1 MTKIRLPYIHEFR
14 DRHGRVRRYVRL
26 PGRKRVP
33 LPGAP
38 GTAEFM
44 DAYQAALAER
54 EVSRPAIGAARVVP
68 GSTSAAVAAYYQ
80 DASFRALA
88 SSSQQMRRRI
98 LERLRTEY
106 GGHRIALLQRSH
118 IAALVGAQTP
128 SVAKNWLKTIRG
140 LMQFLIASGQRED
153 DPTAGLKPPKVRAG
167 EIHSWTEQEIA
178 AFEAHHGIGTR
189 ARLAMALLLY
199 TAQRRS
205 DVVRMGRQH
214 VRSGVLIVRQQ
225 KTGRVLAIP
234 IHPKLAEIFTATEGN
249 NLTFLVT
256 GNGKPFSAAGFGN
269 LFRQWCDEAGL
280 PKHCSAHGLRKAA
293 CRRLAEAGCSEHEIS
308 AISGHASLSEVQR
321 YTRAAN
327 QAKMAKAAMA
337 SVARAFPEPEKGT

>member
-1 MTKIRLPYIHEFR
+1 MTKIRLPYIHEFI
-14 DRHGRVRRYVRL
+14 DRHSKVRRYARL

-38 GTAEFM
+38 GTTEFM
-44 DAYQAALAER
+44 DAYQTALAGR
-54 EVSRPAIGAARVVP
+54 EASRPAIGAARVVP

-88 SSSQQMRRRI
+88 PSSQQMRRRI
-98 LERLRTEY
+98 LEHFRTEY

-140 LMQFLIASGQRED
+140 LMQFLIASEQRQD
-153 DPTAGLKPPKVRAG
+153 DPTVGLKPPKVRAG

-225 KTGRVLAIP
+225 KTGRVLEIP
-234 IHPKLAEIFTATEGN
+234 IHPKLG
-249 NLTFLVT
+249 
-256 GNGKPFSAAGFGN
+256 
-269 LFRQWCDEAGL
+269 
-280 PKHCSAHGLRKAA
+280 
-293 CRRLAEAGCSEHEIS
+293 
-308 AISGHASLSEVQR
+308 
-321 YTRAAN
+321 
-327 QAKMAKAAMA
+327 
-337 SVARAFPEPEKGT
+337 

>member
-1 MTKIRLPYIHEFR
+1 MTRIRLQYIHEFR
-14 DRHGRVRRYVRL
+14 DRHGKVRRYVRL
-26 PGRKRVP
+26 PGHKRVP

-44 DAYQAALAER
+44 DAYQAALAGR
-54 EVSRPAIGAARVVP
+54 TAPRPATGAARVVP
-68 GSTSAAVAAYYQ
+68 GSTAAAVAAYYQ

-88 SSSQQMRRRI
+88 PSSRQMRRRI
-98 LERLRTEY
+98 LEHFRTEF
-106 GGHRIALLQRSH
+106 GGHRIALLQRPH
-118 IAALVGAQTP
+118 IAALIGAQTP

-140 LMQFLIASGQRED
+140 LMRFLIASGQRAD
-153 DPTAGLKPPKVRAG
+153 DPTADLKPPKARAG
-167 EIHSWTEQEIA
+167 EIHSWTEEEIA
-178 AFEAHHGIGTR
+178 AFEARHGIGTR
-189 ARLAMALLLY
+189 PRLAMALLLY

-214 VRSGVLIVRQQ
+214 LRDGVLTVRQQ
-225 KTGRVLAIP
+225 KTGRALEIP
-234 IHPKLAEIFTATEGN
+234 IHPKLAGILAATQDN
-249 NLTFLVT
+249 NLTFLIT
-256 GNGKPFSAAGFGN
+256 GYGKPFSAAGFGN
-269 LFRQWCDEAGL
+269 LFRQWCNEARL

-327 QAKMAKAAMA
+327 QARMAKAAIA